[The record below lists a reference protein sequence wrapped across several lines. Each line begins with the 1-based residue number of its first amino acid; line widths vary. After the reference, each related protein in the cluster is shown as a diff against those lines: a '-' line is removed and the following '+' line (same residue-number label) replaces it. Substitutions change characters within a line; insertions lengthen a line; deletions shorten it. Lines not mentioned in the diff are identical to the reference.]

1 MAGPDIVSRGFVYVR
16 ESEDLMEEARLV
28 VSEAVEDC
36 LERNISDWTKIK
48 NVIKDSLNDYLWKKM
63 KRNPIILPIIMEV

>member
-1 MAGPDIVSRGFVYVR
+1 
-16 ESEDLMEEARLV
+16 MEEARLV

>member
-1 MAGPDIVSRGFVYVR
+1 
-16 ESEDLMEEARLV
+16 MEEARLV
-28 VSEAVEDC
+28 VSDAVQEC
-36 LERNISDWTKIK
+36 LDRNISDWTKIK